1 MDLVD
6 RIISERRSLYT
17 DPEFL
22 SYMAENRTEHVENDV
37 SGDPKYRLMERPE
50 YLEDGR
56 RVARYGADLSNLY
69 TIILLLRHGCISS
82 RDFELYEIGSDVD
95 GIRVHHAEKVRKLA
109 PCLPV

>member
-6 RIISERRSLYT
+6 RIISERRSLHT

-22 SYMAENRTEHVENDV
+22 SCMAENRTEHVKNDM

-56 RVARYGADLSNLY
+56 RVARCGADLSNLY
-69 TIILLLRHGCISS
+69 TIILLLWHGCIPS
-82 RDFELYEIGSDVD
+82 RDFELHDMGSDVD
-95 GIRVHHAEKVRKLA
+95 GIGVHHAEKVRRLA